1 MIKLTNLAKELYDK
15 SKKFFQIYK
24 TISATCPRCGGQLA
38 IKYASNPKHLR
49 KLSVIIACTNN
60 CDREIW
66 NTDAKSGFTHWW
78 LDGPRDREGYTKIV
92 ESLPPE
98 GKEIIKELE
107 KSLQKINR

>member
-1 MIKLTNLAKELYDK
+1 MIKLTDLAKELYDK

-24 TISATCPRCGGQLA
+24 TISASCPQCGGQLA

-60 CDREIW
+60 CDRKIW

-78 LDGPRDREGYTKIV
+78 LDGPRDRDGYLKIV
-92 ESLPPE
+92 ESLPPGE
-98 GKEIIKELE
+98 KKILKEIERGLRE
-107 KSLQKINR
+107 INR

>member
-1 MIKLTNLAKELYDK
+1 MIKLTDLVKELCDK
-15 SKKFFQIYK
+15 SKKIFQIYK
-24 TISATCPRCGGQLA
+24 TISACCPQCGGQLA

-78 LDGPRDREGYTKIV
+78 LDGSRDRDGYLKIV
-92 ESLPPE
+92 ESLPPNE
-98 GKEIIKELE
+98 KKIVEELE
-107 KSLQKINR
+107 RGLRRINR

>member
-15 SKKFFQIYK
+15 SKRFFQIYK
-24 TISATCPRCGGQLA
+24 IISASCPQCRGQLA

-78 LDGPRDREGYTKIV
+78 LDGSRDRVGYLKIV
-92 ESLPPE
+92 ESLPFE
-98 GKEIIKELE
+98 EKKIIKELE
-107 KSLQKINR
+107 RALQKING